1 MPMLRRNIMPSTQ
14 SAPVCPSLRKPH
26 GDVTLISASQPIHN
40 TNNNNIP
47 SHKNYYKTPPYLQ
60 QTLKPHLQRGWV
72 EYLGEGSYIAT
83 FSYCWCSSEAPPQT
97 RRLWLLDASL
107 CASAGGRSVGL
118 SVCLWQEL
126 SDSCTL
132 QFECLYK
139 PQTIYKSAREALNCL
154 SVVEQCNVIRYYGY
168 FTYICMLLPYK
179 SSGSWSPIEKERVPL
194 K

>member
-1 MPMLRRNIMPSTQ
+1 M
-14 SAPVCPSLRKPH
+14 
-26 GDVTLISASQPIHN
+26 
-40 TNNNNIP
+40 
-47 SHKNYYKTPPYLQ
+47 PPYLQ
-60 QTLKPHLQRGWV
+60 QTLKPHHQRGWV
-72 EYLGEGSYIAT
+72 EYLGEGGYIAT

-107 CASAGGRSVGL
+107 CTSASGRSVGL

-126 SDSCTL
+126 SDSSGL

-154 SVVEQCNVIRYYGY
+154 SVVEQRNVIRYYGY

-179 SSGSWSPIEKERVPL
+179 SSGSWSPTERENGCHWGRDEIRLHAWNTACTFVL
-194 K
+194 KTRMGPANHNSFAVI